1 MRIPAPQTDAPIV
14 RLTAHLPDGST
25 ITSESMAGHPWDVE
39 LPAGVSEDE
48 VSVSAEHLSN
58 ARVVLTAETL
68 KYAIEKPAEP
78 DDEPT
83 DLDNSDDTKPDD
95 EPADEELV

>member
-1 MRIPAPQTDAPIV
+1 
-14 RLTAHLPDGST
+14 
-25 ITSESMAGHPWDVE
+25 MAGHPWDVE

-48 VSVSAEHLSN
+48 VAITAEHLSN

-68 KYAIEKPAEP
+68 KHAIEKPAEP